1 MEFEIKLE
9 KPIQGWIFLKGQLI
23 FNKFPCNLTVELKFI
38 NGIVKKRR
46 LPCTLRGI
54 INFILKTN
62 KPLIQ
67 LTIKSTDP
75 FKVHY
80 FKVRK
85 ITFLEALYRAY
96 RRILPIFIYQNY
108 ANRDLRKRLN
118 LKIWDYFF
126 KPFNSYYKITF
137 GRIRRICGEI
147 SISKWLEH
155 HNQVLNKL
163 SKALPKGKDLPYFNV
178 LVLFENENEDL
189 KMTEKSLYSQNYSNF
204 YLFKIQLKDIFNF
217 NYENNL
223 KGEFTLILY
232 AGDTL
237 HPYALL
243 LLSNFIKIYSKI
255 YQKNIDLCYF
265 DSYYADIESG
275 KLNIFLKPDF
285 NLEYFKHYNYI
296 LNAFVIKTSIFL
308 DFIKNNISY
317 IDFLSYKA
325 IIHLIYN
332 HKSNSILHLHLVLMK
347 HGMLSYIKEQFLKTE
362 PKTQKFY
369 KLEFLKKPLVSIII
383 PTKDNI
389 SILKKCLESIIK
401 KTTYTNY
408 EIILVDN
415 KSEEKETYNLY
426 EKLRNL
432 KKVRILESD
441 IEYFNFSS
449 LVNYGISQAKGDIIC
464 LLNNDTEIITPNW
477 IEEMLYY
484 ALKPEIGVVGAKL
497 FYPDGSIQHAGV
509 NVGLWGLADH
519 IFKGDFDKDDYMYRL
534 NVPQEYLAVTAAC
547 MMFRKEIFYEVGR
560 FDETLA
566 VNFNDL
572 DFCLRVYER
581 GYKIIFTPFAK
592 LLHYEHKSR
601 GKPLSPE
608 KNKQLSLEKK
618 IIIDRWKKYIDYD
631 PYFNLN
637 FSINSTK
644 LSLDFSGRCLKY
656 YLKILSFMAEN
667 NKFTASSKD
676 NLSVSS
682 IRSGDSGSS

>member
-75 FKVHY
+75 FKVHF

-85 ITFLEALYRAY
+85 ITYLEALYRAY
-96 RRILPIFIYQNY
+96 RRIFPIFIYQNY

-155 HNQVLNKL
+155 HNQLLNKL
-163 SKALPKGKDLPYFNV
+163 IKALPNGKDLPYFNV

-243 LLSNFIKIYSKI
+243 LLSNFIKIYSKF

-275 KLNIFLKPDF
+275 KLNIFLKPDL

-347 HGMLSYIKEQFLKTE
+347 HGMLSYIKEKFLKTE
-362 PKTQKFY
+362 VKTQKFY

-389 SILKKCLESIIK
+389 SILKKCLESIIN
-401 KTTYTNY
+401 KTTYKNY
-408 EIILVDN
+408 EIVLVDN
-415 KSEEKETYNLY
+415 KSKETETYKFY
-426 EKLRNL
+426 SKLRNL

-519 IFKGDFDKDDYMYRL
+519 IFKGEFDKDDYMYRL

-608 KNKQLSLEKK
+608 EIKQLNFEKK
-618 IIIDRWKKYIDYD
+618 IIINRWKKYIDYD